1 MEQSFFRELL
11 HYQRPKDNPF
21 RLVFAGLVMFSILFL
36 GYINHQLLISSFGS
50 LGIFTFLYYQPLPLK
65 QLMTR
70 LSVVGSYLFLGNLL
84 GMLSTHIA
92 WLIPIVVALVGFGGR
107 FFFEVYDISKPG
119 AFFGVMVTAMGAS
132 TSIPLAKRSLRE
144 RIYQHPEAPLDSI
157 YYSFVLFFA
166 VYISESLH
174 LQNPYWLVVSCA
186 SILQGDNLRAIK
198 QRNIQR
204 IFGTTIGLVISAFLL
219 NLALTTFESIVVIT
233 ILFVTVE
240 YFIRRNYGLA
250 QFFTTPMALMLSLL
264 VRQQYVITL
273 IQFRFLGIVLGSL
286 LGLAAAW
293 LFTVV
298 VTFYERKYHLNE

>member
-11 HYQRPKDNPF
+11 HYQRPKDKPF

-70 LSVVGSYLFLGNLL
+70 LSVVGSYLILGNLL
-84 GMLSTHIA
+84 GMLLTHIA

>member
-1 MEQSFFRELL
+1 M
-11 HYQRPKDNPF
+11 
-21 RLVFAGLVMFSILFL
+21 
-36 GYINHQLLISSFGS
+36 
-50 LGIFTFLYYQPLPLK
+50 
-65 QLMTR
+65 
-70 LSVVGSYLFLGNLL
+70 
-84 GMLSTHIA
+84 
-92 WLIPIVVALVGFGGR
+92 
-107 FFFEVYDISKPG
+107 
-119 AFFGVMVTAMGAS
+119 
-132 TSIPLAKRSLRE
+132 
-144 RIYQHPEAPLDSI
+144 
-157 YYSFVLFFA
+157 
-166 VYISESLH
+166 
-174 LQNPYWLVVSCA
+174 
-186 SILQGDNLRAIK
+186 
-198 QRNIQR
+198 
-204 IFGTTIGLVISAFLL
+204 IGLVISAFLL